1 MARTYRG
8 RKLLTFVNVGIIL
21 YIAYL
26 IYRYSYLEGFTE
38 NDASLQEIPFFI
50 ERTKQYEKP
59 DISGTPLILY
69 HSWHSNSVPTK
80 MAENIYSLLKSNP
93 EFDYYLYSDEKSAE
107 YIREN
112 FDEDVIYAFE
122 TLKPGAFKSDL
133 WRYCVLYKTGGVYM
147 DIKYNT
153 VDSLVSLLE
162 NTPTIFVKDRDFFG
176 NLKCVYNGVMASPPG
191 NEIFKHCIDD
201 IIRNCKLKLYNST
214 AVDVT
219 GPCVLGRMLAKYE
232 PDTLKNIPYT
242 FDVNSIEVEMYD
254 FNNKIDMIKYRGK
267 PVLKSYPEYRSE
279 QAQFQKTGRYAQM
292 WMDKNIYN

>member
-1 MARTYRG
+1 
-8 RKLLTFVNVGIIL
+8 
-21 YIAYL
+21 
-26 IYRYSYLEGFTE
+26 
-38 NDASLQEIPFFI
+38 
-50 ERTKQYEKP
+50 
-59 DISGTPLILY
+59 
-69 HSWHSNSVPTK
+69 

-133 WRYCVLYKTGGVYM
+133 WRYCVLYKTGGVYI

-153 VDSLVSLLE
+153 VDTLVSLLE
-162 NTPTIFVKDRDFFG
+162 NTPSIFVKDRDFFG
-176 NLKCVYNGVMASPPG
+176 NLKCVYNGLMTSPPE

-201 IIRNCKLKLYNST
+201 VVRNCKLKLYNTT

-232 PDTLKNIPYT
+232 PETLKNIPYAY
-242 FDVNSIEVEMYD
+242 DVETDAS
-254 FNNKIDMIKYRGK
+254 KSHIDIIKYK
-267 PVLKSYPEYRSE
+267 NKSVLKSYPEYRSE
-279 QAQFQKTGRYAQM
+279 QAQFQKTGRYTQM